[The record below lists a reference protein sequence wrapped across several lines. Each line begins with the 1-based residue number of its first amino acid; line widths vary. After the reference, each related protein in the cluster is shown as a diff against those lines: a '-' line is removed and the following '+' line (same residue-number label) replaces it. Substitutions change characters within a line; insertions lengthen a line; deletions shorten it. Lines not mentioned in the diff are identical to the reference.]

1 MASGT
6 TEGKLDACC
15 LTEFRP
21 LPGTPGG
28 QIIKIAGI
36 DTYQILGKDDASKGK
51 AIVLLTDVFGLT
63 KNPCMTADE
72 VSEKSGFDVYVPD
85 LFNGD
90 PIPSSLLKDMPQAP
104 GEKMPMG
111 AKFKLAGKFVT
122 SLGPWLFFHRAAVTV
137 PIVEKFLRALRS
149 EKEVTRIEAVGYC
162 FGGLHALLL
171 GGSQLH
177 LVDAI
182 VGCHVSWVNRGHF
195 EQLQVPA
202 AFACAQEDT
211 QFSDALRTEAEQILA
226 RKSEISSKFLI
237 TEGTVHGFAARP
249 NPDNPVIMKAYTQAN
264 DLIVEWAKAHL

>member
-15 LTEFRP
+15 LTEYRP
-21 LPGTPGG
+21 LPGTPSG

-36 DTYQILGKDDASKGK
+36 DTYHVLGKDETSKGK

-72 VSEKSGFDVYVPD
+72 VSDKSGFDVYVPD

-90 PIPSSLLKDMPQAP
+90 PIASSLLKDMPEVP
-104 GEKMPMG
+104 GEN
-111 AKFKLAGKFVT
+111 FVGKFVT
-122 SLGPWLFFHRAAVTV
+122 SIGPWLFNHRQAVTV
-137 PIVEKFLRALRS
+137 PIVEKFLQALRS
-149 EKEVTRIEAVGYC
+149 EKAVTRIEAVGYC
-162 FGGLHALLL
+162 FGGLHAMLL
-171 GGSQLH
+171 GGSKLH

-182 VGCHVSWVNRGHF
+182 VGCHVSRTTKAHF
-195 EQLQVPA
+195 EELQVPA
-202 AFACAQEDT
+202 AFACAQEDN
-211 QFSDALRTEAEQILA
+211 QFSDAFRAEAEQILA
-226 RKSEISSKFLI
+226 HKPEIPSKFLV
-237 TEGTVHGFAARP
+237 THGTVHGFASRP